1 MGRKSITGGV
11 TPAGPSRVQFDFVI
25 DGVRFRPT
33 LPWPPTASN
42 LERAR
47 KHLARIKAQI
57 EAGTFCFAEV
67 FPDYKGLT
75 KVPATARTRSCGEIF
90 DDFLHHERRR
100 VARGDLA
107 PVTLT
112 SHRQILDHVWRPH
125 LGRLPFL
132 GIPHSMLIKIADAQ
146 NWNRKTYNNAIS
158 ALRRAFAFGYL
169 DYPERRDPAA
179 SLKCSRIGKKDRPA
193 IDPFSIQDAEVLI
206 AALHRDW
213 GQAQGNYD
221 ELRFFTGLRPS
232 EEIALVISDYDRR
245 RGVLSVTKA
254 RVGGIDKDCT
264 KTGEDRRIVLC
275 PRAIAIIERQLR
287 LRERLA
293 RAGIVQHQ
301 HLFFTDE
308 GKPIPDVKYPYCRWE
323 RTLKQLAIR
332 YRKPYTAR
340 HTSVSWNLMLGRNPL
355 LVAKEH
361 GHRIITMLT
370 VYAAWTEGAVES
382 DIAAI
387 RAARNQKRSSA
398 RYTRSAVRN
407 ATIPTRTYVHEEP
420 INPPVRVDHPELTS
434 LAAFVIGSAEEF
446 CSRFGSD
453 GAAEWLQPRSDRIDG
468 EEFGS
473 GFASSSESLLVAN
486 YMNNLRKSGGA
497 DGTRTRPLL

>member
-1 MGRKSITGGV
+1 MGRKSITGGI

-33 LPWPPTASN
+33 LPWPATASN

-67 FPDYKGLT
+67 FPGYKGLT
-75 KVPATARTRSCGEIF
+75 KVPATVRTRSCGEIF
-90 DDFLHHERRR
+90 DDFLQHERCR

-146 NWNRKTYNNAIS
+146 SWNKKTYNNAIS
-158 ALRRAFAFGYL
+158 PLRRVFAYGYL

-213 GQAQGNYD
+213 GEAPGNYD

-232 EEIALVISDYDRR
+232 EEIALVAGDYDRQ

-264 KTGEDRRIVLC
+264 KTRGGSPHRIVS
-275 PRAIAIIERQLR
+275 
-287 LRERLA
+287 
-293 RAGIVQHQ
+293 AGNSNH
-301 HLFFTDE
+301 
-308 GKPIPDVKYPYCRWE
+308 
-323 RTLKQLAIR
+323 
-332 YRKPYTAR
+332 
-340 HTSVSWNLMLGRNPL
+340 
-355 LVAKEH
+355 
-361 GHRIITMLT
+361 
-370 VYAAWTEGAVES
+370 
-382 DIAAI
+382 
-387 RAARNQKRSSA
+387 
-398 RYTRSAVRN
+398 
-407 ATIPTRTYVHEEP
+407 
-420 INPPVRVDHPELTS
+420 
-434 LAAFVIGSAEEF
+434 
-446 CSRFGSD
+446 
-453 GAAEWLQPRSDRIDG
+453 
-468 EEFGS
+468 
-473 GFASSSESLLVAN
+473 
-486 YMNNLRKSGGA
+486 
-497 DGTRTRPLL
+497 